1 MIYFKILGPSH
12 QIVPAQYI
20 MTPQGLVQALP
31 APAQAQQ
38 VLLPTSADQQL
49 IMPRTADSPQLLL
62 PAQHFGGSHGAMNKN
77 VTKVSLLKNAH
88 INRNPLQIL
97 FNPYVNQG
105 CIVK

>member
-49 IMPRTADSPQLLL
+49 IMPRSADSPQLLL
-62 PAQHFGGSHGAMNKN
+62 PAQHFGGSHGAINKN
-77 VTKVSLLKNAH
+77 VTKVSLLRNFH
-88 INRNPLQIL
+88 YNINLKEIL
-97 FNPYVNQG
+97 FNPYLKQG
-105 CIVK
+105 